1 MPPAIEAAP
10 AMDGAPHF
18 WKDGEDVL
26 LDKTT
31 IHVRREMRG
40 TRRLL
45 HRVFPT

>member
-26 LDKTT
+26 FDKTT
-31 IHVRREMRG
+31 IYVRREMRG
-40 TRRLL
+40 ARRPF
-45 HRVFPT
+45 HRVFLT